1 MTDLELPFAGV
12 EMGGTKC
19 VCLLATGPGDIRE
32 EVRIP
37 TTTPTETLAAID
49 AVLFRWWSQHGF
61 RAIGVASFGPLELD
75 PASSLHGTLGN
86 TSKPGWTGANLL
98 TGLTPFGVPVGLDT
112 DVNGAALAEGRWGGA
127 QGLDSYT
134 YVTVGTGIGV
144 GSVIQRHTV
153 RGLGHSEAGHLRIP
167 RLAGRNWPGACSF
180 HGDCVEGLAS
190 GPAIQAQAGVPAV
203 ELPPTDPIW
212 EEVVQAL
219 AALMHNLVL
228 TTAPQRIL
236 IGGGVIAGQPFLL
249 PLVRQALVETLNG
262 YGVAPAIAEGIDAFV
277 AVPALGT
284 LAGPLGAV
292 ALARAAGTRVERP
305 I

>member
-1 MTDLELPFAGV
+1 MIERNAPVAGV

-19 VCLLATGPGDIRE
+19 VCLLATGPDDIRD

-37 TTTPTETLAAID
+37 TTTPVETLAAIE
-49 AVLFRWWSQHGF
+49 AVLSRWQVRDGF
-61 RAIGVASFGPLELD
+61 RAIGVGSFGPLELD
-75 PASSLHGTLGN
+75 PASPLYGTLVN
-86 TSKPGWTGANLL
+86 TPKPGWTGANLL
-98 TGLTPFGVPVGLDT
+98 GGLARFGVPVGLDT
-112 DVNGAALAEGRWGGA
+112 DVNGAALAEGLWGGA
-127 QGLDSYT
+127 RALDSYT

-144 GSVIQRHTV
+144 GSVVRGQTV

-167 RLAGRNWPGACSF
+167 RSAGRNWAGACPF

-203 ELPPTDPIW
+203 ELPPGDPVW

-219 AALMHNLVL
+219 AALLHNLVL

-236 IGGGVIAGQPFLL
+236 IGGGVVAGQPFLL
-249 PLVRQALVETLNG
+249 PRLRHALVESLRG
-262 YGVAPAIAEGIDAFV
+262 YGVAPAIASDIDDFV
-277 AVPALGT
+277 DAPALGAF
-284 LAGPLGAV
+284 AGPLGAV
-292 ALARAAGTRVERP
+292 ALAQAAASLASRP